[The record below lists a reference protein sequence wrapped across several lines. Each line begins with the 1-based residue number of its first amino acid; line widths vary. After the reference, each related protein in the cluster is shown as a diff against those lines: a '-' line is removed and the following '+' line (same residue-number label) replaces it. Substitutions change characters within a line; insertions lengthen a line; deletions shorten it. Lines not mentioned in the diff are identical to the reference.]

1 MIPRRTTVAKGRRNR
16 PRARQ
21 RPLRVSLPWPT
32 ARLRRNAW
40 LAFRRSSLVTQSA
53 LGVTA
58 FLALALAVNWSYQ
71 VIRKPSE
78 LLFPV
83 SGTLGKTPLQTW
95 RAYGPIFR
103 ANSTAIM
110 SAELLAAIAQVE
122 GSGNPIARTYWR
134 WSWTS
139 RPFEMFRPASSAV
152 GMYQFTDSTFA
163 EARHYCIHHHTVVE
177 DGPWNDWH
185 SCWFNQY
192 YARVIPAHAVELAS
206 AYLDR
211 QVSRVLERHRVVT
224 ATMAQKQDLA
234 ALIHLCGAGVGN
246 EYVQRGFRLHEGQ
259 RCGDQH
265 ARVYVA
271 RVSAMKAVFAR
282 FATQG
287 PRAATG

>member
-1 MIPRRTTVAKGRRNR
+1 MIPRRATVAKRRRNK
-16 PRARQ
+16 PAARQ
-21 RPLRVSLPWPT
+21 RHRNVSLPWPT

-40 LAFRRSSLVTQSA
+40 LAFRRTSWLTQSV
-53 LGVTA
+53 LVVTA
-58 FLALALAVNWSYQ
+58 LLALALAVNWTYQ
-71 VIRKPSE
+71 VVRKPTE
-78 LLFPV
+78 LFFPV

-95 RAYGPIFR
+95 RAYGSIFR

-122 GSGNPIARTYWR
+122 GSGNPIVRTYWR

-152 GMYQFTDSTFA
+152 GMYQFTDATFA
-163 EARHYCIHHHTVVE
+163 EAKHYCIHHHAVVE

-185 SCWFNQY
+185 SCWFNQFY
-192 YARVIPAHAVELAS
+192 TRVIPAHAVELAS

-211 QVSRVLERHRVVT
+211 QVSRLLERHHVVA

-234 ALIHLCGAGVGN
+234 ALIHLCGAGAGD

-259 RCGDQH
+259 RCGDQR
-265 ARVYVA
+265 ARVYIA
-271 RVSAMKAVFAR
+271 RVKAMKALFAR
-282 FATQG
+282 FAAQG
-287 PRAATG
+287 RPAASD